1 MVQDHPSQ
9 HDRPPI
15 SQTEAEAT
23 SQTRFGPRPVPEG
36 QRHPAGPQ
44 ELRRIPPHGDVSP
57 DGSRAWPRPSPAAKW
72 LVWGGTALAA
82 AAVTAGTV
90 IAARHLL
97 DAASGPRRKTGP
109 ERSMAPRF
117 ADLTPEERAA
127 MRRRVRDRDRD
138 DEEARRLARLRAAA
152 EAEAEA
158 DPTHARPRRRPAPRP
173 SLMQEVEANTTSLQ
187 NGLENVMQALDTA
200 VSGFRTVAGQ
210 TSGILREFDG
220 AAGLIRGIFGGG
232 QSQSTC
238 CPQKS
243 PQNSQRHAGHEPP
256 MPDLRDDPLTH
267 DPQAHDKQA
276 HDPRNG
282 PDTAGGPADHN
293 PRLHRL

>member
-1 MVQDHPSQ
+1 MVQDRPSQ
-9 HDRPPI
+9 NDRPPI
-15 SQTEAEAT
+15 THTGADET
-23 SQTRFGPRPVPEG
+23 SETRFGPRPVPEG
-36 QRHPAGPQ
+36 HRHPAGPS
-44 ELRRIPPHGDVSP
+44 ESRRIPPHGDVSP
-57 DGSRAWPRPSPAAKW
+57 DGSRVWPRPSPTAKW

-90 IAARHLL
+90 IVARQLL
-97 DAASGPRRKTGP
+97 DAATGPRRRTDP

-127 MRRRVRDRDRD
+127 MRRRVRDRD
-138 DEEARRLARLRAAA
+138 DENARHLARLRAEASLEAGVAA
-152 EAEAEA
+152 DAA
-158 DPTHARPRRRPAPRP
+158 HARPRRHPAPRPAPRP
-173 SLMQEVEANTTSLQ
+173 SLMQEVEANTASLQ

-220 AAGLIRGIFGGG
+220 AAGLIRGLFGGG
-232 QSQSTC
+232 QAAPTC

-243 PQNSQRHAGHEPP
+243 RHHAGDEPP

-267 DPQAHDKQA
+267 DPLD
-276 HDPRNG
+276 G
-282 PDTAGGPADHN
+282 PDEAEGPADHN